1 MNSINI
7 CIGQRN
13 RDRNT
18 RWISFVFSLTWFE
31 KFIHALNTRR
41 YLGNFHC
48 LRTAAQKTRNLENFP
63 FALKR
68 TYLRFTYIH
77 THTHTQRPF
86 TVSLRSFPMFL
97 FSKRRRSFHVSL
109 FFPQNPSPPLLLV
122 NRFTSSIWIQ
132 DKFKVVKGNVN
143 IRTIETSLTWNQR
156 DQLFIYPTFLPLLFR
171 TFLLKKFP
179 SLV

>member
-7 CIGQRN
+7 CIGQRK

-18 RWISFVFSLTWFE
+18 RWISFIFSLTRFE

-48 LRTAAQKTRNLENFP
+48 LRTAAQKTRNPENFP

-68 TYLRFTYIH
+68 TYLGFTY
-77 THTHTQRPF
+77 THTQCPF

-109 FFPQNPSPPLLLV
+109 FFPRNPSPPV

-156 DQLFIYPTFLPLLFR
+156 DQLFIYPTFPPLLFR
-171 TFLLKKFP
+171 TFLLKKIP